1 MELLTESSTDSAGN
15 NGTQSLQNKTSDVE
29 NLPFTDLH
37 VVTTFHLDTSS
48 DDNFATEM
56 HSNVTESVLHNIYTD
71 SFLPNTSMTS
81 YDTNAVIS
89 ELNSTVV
96 NSTHDAGPSNLEAF
110 DDGASQISALHG
122 KFCARG

>member
-15 NGTQSLQNKTSDVE
+15 NGTQSLHNQTSDVE
-29 NLPFTDLH
+29 NLPLTDLA
-37 VVTTFHLDTSS
+37 TTFHLDTSS

-56 HSNVTESVLHNIYTD
+56 HSNITESVLHNIYTD

>member
-15 NGTQSLQNKTSDVE
+15 NGTQSLQNKSNDVE
-29 NLPFTDLH
+29 NLPFTDL
-37 VVTTFHLDTSS
+37 VTTFHLDTSS

-96 NSTHDAGPSNLEAF
+96 NSTQDVGPSNLEAF
-110 DDGASQISALHG
+110 DDGVSRISALHG
-122 KFCARG
+122 KFCTRG